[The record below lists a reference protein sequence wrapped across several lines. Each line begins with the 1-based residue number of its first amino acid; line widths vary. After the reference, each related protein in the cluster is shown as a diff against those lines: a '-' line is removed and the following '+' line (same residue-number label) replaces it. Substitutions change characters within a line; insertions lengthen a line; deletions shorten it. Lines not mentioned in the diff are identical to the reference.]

1 MSTELEEKERAITV
15 VERAA
20 LALGA
25 DEHEKELVALSKKYK
40 DIVEIKNPAGRQQ
53 CHAAAMEL
61 GTARIATTKTGE
73 TAREDANAFQKAVI
87 AEVKRRVKIISD
99 EEARLLA
106 LRDAW
111 DKEREAE
118 KIAKALVESQ
128 RITKIR
134 LTIDT
139 IRHVPAEFI
148 GKSSA
153 EIGAAADDLSEQVLS
168 LDFYAEYTGEAQAE
182 RDAAVKQLRTMQE
195 AMRQH
200 EEAQAEL
207 ARKQA
212 DLVEQER
219 LAGIARAEQEARDR
233 KEAEARAAQERKD
246 AAARA
251 AEVAEQHA
259 ANERAAAAMRAEQ
272 AAHEERMAKERAEI
286 KRQQDAIDAE
296 KQRVA
301 DEAAAR
307 QRAIEEAE
315 ELEQQRLIVVAEAK
329 RQAEE
334 QDRIAESERVQA
346 VKDAAEAERVRQVEA
361 AAEAERRARAARE
374 AADTAMR
381 NAASALYAALISQ
394 VSWAGE
400 VSDEFLDGE
409 PGLRDRFVA
418 DRKAAADALKL
429 ARGEA

>member
-1 MSTELEEKERAITV
+1 MTIELEEKATAVTV

-25 DEHEKELVALSKKYK
+25 DEHEKELVALSKKYR

-87 AEVKRRVKIISD
+87 AEVKRRIKIISD

-111 DKEREAE
+111 DAEREAE
-118 KIAKALVESQ
+118 KIAKALAESQ

-139 IRHVPAEFI
+139 IRHVPTEFI

-153 EIGAAADDLSEQVLS
+153 EISAAADDLSEQVLS

-195 AMRQH
+195 AMRWH

-212 DLVEQER
+212 ELVEQER
-219 LAGIARAEQEARDR
+219 LAAIARAEQEARDR

-251 AEVAEQHA
+251 AEVAEQQA

-272 AAHEERMAKERAEI
+272 AAHEERMAAERAEI

-301 DEAAAR
+301 DAEEAR
-307 QRAIEEAE
+307 QREIEAAEQAKRDEATAAE
-315 ELEQQRLIVVAEAK
+315 RAKQEAAEA
-329 RQAEE
+329 AE
-334 QDRIAESERVQA
+334 RAEAERVQA
-346 VKDAAEAERVRQVEA
+346 VKDAVEA
-361 AAEAERRARAARE
+361 AELAARQAAEAEVERRERVNFIKNGPAPEQIILALADEYRVDAAVARDWLA
-374 AADTAMR
+374 
-381 NAASALYAALISQ
+381 
-394 VSWAGE
+394 
-400 VSDEFLDGE
+400 
-409 PGLRDRFVA
+409 LRDWKLVEVA
-418 DRKAAADALKL
+418 
-429 ARGEA
+429 